1 MIYSTGKKKQSLF
14 LAQSPALPGSP
25 SPGAEFCVL
34 VSSSSIEQNFGEQ
47 SQQKGGPRSRSE
59 LRFGALDGDPPRY
72 STKLFRHLL
81 QLHGQVQVDHLENWG
96 GEGEGAHDAVI
107 AQSQR
112 ASSHIRRHLDS
123 LLVGNGLG
131 MVFGFGRA

>member
-1 MIYSTGKKKQSLF
+1 MHKAQRSQEALPQEQSFVSLCPPP
-14 LAQSPALPGSP
+14 AQSKTLENRASRH
-25 SPGAEFCVL
+25 
-34 VSSSSIEQNFGEQ
+34 
-47 SQQKGGPRSRSE
+47 QKGGPRSRSE

-72 STKLFRHLL
+72 STELFTHLL